1 MRPLSLALGAG
12 FTFVVA
18 AGTSLA
24 QGTDIQIT
32 NAWARATPGG
42 AQAAAAYVTIESPA
56 GDRLTGVS
64 TPAAQKA
71 DIHSMTN
78 DNGVMKMRAIDGLD
92 LPAGQ
97 AVTLKPGGYHIMMT
111 GLAKPLEEGQS
122 FPLTLDFAKAGA
134 RQVTVTVERVGS
146 MGPGNQPR
154 STSGGS
160 NMNMPG
166 MNMPMHK

>member
-1 MRPLSLALGAG
+1 MRLPPLGLGAG
-12 FTFVVA
+12 FALMLA

-24 QGTDIQIT
+24 QSTDIQIT

-42 AQAAAAYVTIESPA
+42 AQTAAAYLTIEAPT

-64 TPAAQKA
+64 TPAAQKS
-71 DIHSMTN
+71 DVHSMTN
-78 DNGVMKMRAIDGLD
+78 DNGVMKMRPVDGLD

-97 AVTLKPGGYHIMMT
+97 AVTLKPGGYHIMLT

-134 RQVTVTVERVGS
+134 RQVTVTVEKVGS
-146 MGPGNQPR
+146 MGPGNQ
-154 STSGGS
+154 TG
-160 NMNMPG
+160 NTMNMPG
-166 MNMPMHK
+166 MTMPMHK

>member
-1 MRPLSLALGAG
+1 MRTLSLALGVG
-12 FTFVVA
+12 FTLIVA
-18 AGTSLA
+18 AGTCLA
-24 QGTDIQIT
+24 QSGDIQIT

-78 DNGVMKMRAIDGLD
+78 DNGVMKMRPVDGLD

-122 FPLTLDFAKAGA
+122 FPLTLNFAKAGA
-134 RQVTVTVERVGS
+134 RQVTVTVEKVGS
-146 MGPGNQPR
+146 MGPGSQTGN
-154 STSGGS
+154 TTGS

>member
-12 FTFVVA
+12 LIIVSTAGA
-18 AGTSLA
+18 ALA
-24 QGTDIQIT
+24 QSTDIEIK

-42 AQAAAAYVTIESPA
+42 AQAAAAYVTIEAPG

-71 DIHSMTN
+71 DIHSMTM
-78 DNGVMKMRAIDGLD
+78 DNGVMKMRQVDGLD

-97 AVTLKPGGYHIMMT
+97 AVTLKPGGYHIMLT

-122 FPLTLDFAKAGA
+122 FPLTLDFAKAGT
-134 RQVTVTVERVGS
+134 REVIVSVEKIGA
-146 MGPGNQPR
+146 MDPANQAGGTPGN
-154 STSGGS
+154 SMS
-160 NMNMPG
+160 MPG
-166 MNMPMHK
+166 MNMPTHH